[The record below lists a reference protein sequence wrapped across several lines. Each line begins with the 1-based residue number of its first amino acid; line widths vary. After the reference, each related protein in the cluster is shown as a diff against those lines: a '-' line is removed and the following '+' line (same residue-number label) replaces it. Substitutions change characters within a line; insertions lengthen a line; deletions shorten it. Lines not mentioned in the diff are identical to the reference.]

1 MVLMWKRK
9 DKNMPEKKPTTINIF
24 FLIYNVLRSI
34 VLVYKMNVVV
44 LSQATNSQILLFA
57 G

>member
-9 DKNMPEKKPTTINIF
+9 DKKMPEKKPTIINYF

-44 LSQATNSQILLFA
+44 FSQATNSKILLFA

>member
-1 MVLMWKRK
+1 MVLMWKWK
-9 DKNMPEKKPTTINIF
+9 DTNMPEKKPATINTF

-44 LSQATNSQILLFA
+44 FSQATNSQILLFV

>member
-1 MVLMWKRK
+1 MVLMWKWK
-9 DKNMPEKKPTTINIF
+9 DKNMPEKKPTIINYF

-34 VLVYKMNVVV
+34 VLVYKKNVVV
-44 LSQATNSQILLFA
+44 FSQATNSQILLFA

>member
-9 DKNMPEKKPTTINIF
+9 DKNMPEKKPTIINYF

-34 VLVYKMNVVV
+34 VLVYKKNVVV
-44 LSQATNSQILLFA
+44 FSQVTNSQILLFA

>member
-44 LSQATNSQILLFA
+44 FSQATNSQILLFA